1 MRTCEGLGHQVQR
14 FGLGKSI
21 DSARTKVGNDGK
33 QMKLE
38 LTQKQGTDQDETNPL
53 TIENFV

>member
-1 MRTCEGLGHQVQR
+1 MRTCEELGHQEQRLGHQVQR

-38 LTQKQGTDQDETNPL
+38 LTQKQGTDQD
-53 TIENFV
+53 